1 MYQLENV
8 RLQDF
13 ESAPRCFDSREL
25 ERDVVGPFAAIP
37 RLLLVPHL
45 DQN

>member
-1 MYQLENV
+1 MYQLQNV
-8 RLQDF
+8 GFQDL
-13 ESAPRCFDSREL
+13 EGAVRCFDSREL

-37 RLLLVPHL
+37 RLVLLPGL

>member
-8 RLQDF
+8 GFQDI
-13 ESAPRCFDSREL
+13 ESAVRCFDSREL
-25 ERDVVGPFAAIP
+25 ERDIVGPFAAIP
-37 RLLLVPHL
+37 RLLLLPYL

>member
-8 RLQDF
+8 GFQDI
-13 ESAPRCFDSREL
+13 ESAARCFDRREL

-37 RLLLVPHL
+37 RLVLLPYL